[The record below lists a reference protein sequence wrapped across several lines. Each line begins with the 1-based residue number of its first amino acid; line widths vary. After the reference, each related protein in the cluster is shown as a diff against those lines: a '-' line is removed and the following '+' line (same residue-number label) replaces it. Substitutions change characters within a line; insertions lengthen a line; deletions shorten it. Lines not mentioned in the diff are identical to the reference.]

1 MQNASVPEIRELTLA
16 EIEAVSGGVQTS
28 GLGSLSGL
36 ICQIERSISCVISQ
50 LSSIFGCGKAPV

>member
-28 GLGSLSGL
+28 GLSSLSGL

-50 LSSIFGCGKAPV
+50 LSSIFGCRTTV